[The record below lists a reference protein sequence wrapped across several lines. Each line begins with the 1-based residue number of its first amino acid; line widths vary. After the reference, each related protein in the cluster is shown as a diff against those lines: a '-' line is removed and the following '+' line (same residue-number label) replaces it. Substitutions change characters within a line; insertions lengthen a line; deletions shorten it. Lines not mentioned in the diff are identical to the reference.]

1 MGFRCIL
8 KPNYQK
14 IEPPFQETI
23 ISNSTTT
30 ANMNN
35 DNNTCGSINVEGYLR
50 TINTVDEYEKKY
62 KKTVIQHVLKEIERT
77 KKIFEKYNI
86 TWYGISGA
94 EYGNDIETI
103 MERFEEESYVNDI
116 TIKKDDGKT
125 IKIEYVEE
133 GSDLNELINKIKQG
147 KIRIKK
153 SK

>member
-8 KPNYQK
+8 KPNYEK

-50 TINTVDEYEKKY
+50 TINTVDDYETKY

-86 TWYGISGA
+86 TWYGISGY
-94 EYGNDIETI
+94 EYGNPIGDI
-103 MERFEEESYVNDI
+103 MEQFEESYCNDI
-116 TIKKDDGKT
+116 TIKKNDGET
-125 IKIEYVEE
+125 IKIEYVRED
-133 GSDLNELINKIKQG
+133 SDLNELINKIKQG